1 MLIDTHA
8 HLYLQEFDTDR
19 DSVVQRALD
28 SGVTHVLMPNIDN
41 STISAMNQLA
51 GRWKGVC
58 YPMMGLHPT
67 SVKGDFKWQ
76 IEIVEQELASGRYIA
91 IGETGMDLY
100 WDTTH
105 TGQQAI
111 CFARHIELALQYNL
125 PIVIHSRQAF
135 PQILE
140 VLEDFRNRNLR
151 GVFHAFSGDVAV
163 AEEITRKGLMI
174 GVGGVVTY
182 KKTQLPDVIR
192 AIGLQ
197 HVVLETD
204 APYLAPV
211 PHRGRRNE
219 SAYLTLT
226 AGAIAAI
233 LSVSL
238 DEVTEITSANAC
250 KLFNLQVKAE
260 E

>member
-1 MLIDTHA
+1 MLIDTHT
-8 HLYLQEFDTDR
+8 HLYLSEFDSDR
-19 DSVVQRALD
+19 DAVVQRALD
-28 SGVTHVLMPNIDN
+28 SGVTHMLMPNIDN
-41 STISAMNQLA
+41 STIAAMNLLA
-51 GRWKGVC
+51 GQWKGVC

-76 IEIVEQELASGRYIA
+76 MEIVEQELTSGRYIA

-100 WDTTH
+100 WDTTY

-111 CFARHIELALQYNL
+111 CFARHIELALQYSL

-140 VLEDFRNRNLR
+140 VLEGFRNRNLR

-163 AEEITRKGLMI
+163 AEEITRQGLMI

-182 KKTQLPDVIR
+182 KKNLLPEVIR
-192 AIGLQ
+192 AIGLP

-211 PHRGRRNE
+211 PHRGKRNE
-219 SAYLTLT
+219 SGYLAIT
-226 AGAIAAI
+226 AGAVAHI
-233 LSVSL
+233 LAVSV
-238 DEVTEITSANAC
+238 DEVTEITAANAR
-250 KLFNLQVKAE
+250 KLFNLPVNPEK
-260 E
+260 